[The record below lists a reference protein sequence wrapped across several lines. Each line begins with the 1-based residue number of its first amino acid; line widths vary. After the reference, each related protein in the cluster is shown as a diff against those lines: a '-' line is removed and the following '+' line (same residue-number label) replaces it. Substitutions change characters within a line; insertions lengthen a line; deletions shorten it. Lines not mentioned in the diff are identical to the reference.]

1 MGFAMEKQSPD
12 AARFW
17 AKIKANVGRVPFM
30 DEVVAVWYCARDP
43 ATPPK
48 VKAILLGAVAYFVL
62 PFDIVPD
69 VVAGLGYGDDL
80 AILIA
85 AIRAVRPHITDAHR
99 ERARAALKAR
109 HADDGWRPF

>member
-1 MGFAMEKQSPD
+1 MDTQHVDSAGFWTKV
-12 AARFW
+12 
-17 AKIKANVGRVPFM
+17 KANLGRVPFL

-43 ATPPK
+43 VTPAK

-80 AILIA
+80 AVLIA
-85 AIRAVRPHITDAHR
+85 AIRAVRPHISEHHR
-99 ERARAALKAR
+99 EQARAALRKMLA
-109 HADDGWRPF
+109 